1 MGIPSYFKHILDRYK
16 YLLKPVGTDTRA
28 SVLLVDFNCLIYA
41 CVRAP
46 TMPMYSFDSR
56 MEWEAL
62 LLKHICDYVLDI
74 WASAGK
80 PVEVYLAVDGV
91 VPMAKIRQQRIRRFK
106 SVWMT
111 GQERALGIKKDT
123 EDVWDTNSI
132 TPGTAFMEKLS
143 VELTKLCTRRGW
155 ILSGAEEAGEGE
167 QKLMT
172 WIRGRPAGWFQ
183 DKNIFVYGLDADL
196 IVLSMFHAGTGLSA
210 EAQWT
215 ILREKQEFGKFGA
228 SATASKFLTL
238 NVSKLVEILFPNV
251 ATRDKYLYDYVA
263 GMCLLGN
270 DFVPHSLGIHIR
282 EHGHDRL
289 EQALN
294 DLHTENLT
302 LLIQENG
309 IYIWNKVALERIL
322 SGWTKTES
330 DDIVASFK
338 QKYKMRGPTPKN
350 DNEWKLLPIQNL
362 PIEWADEDRLW
373 NKEVLLDGWK
383 MQYYNETSSLVSEA
397 DVTVRCREYC
407 MGLQWIID
415 YYTGQRAPSLLS
427 QEWMYAW
434 TYPPLWSDLLEYV
447 KDQSNLPS
455 PPVQLGNPLQPQE
468 QLSLVLPLESWGLI
482 RNSDLKTLP
491 EKVPAFW
498 PRTFGF
504 ISLGKRWMWECP
516 PRIPIMNIARLRSI
530 IRVK

>member
-16 YLLKPVGTDTRA
+16 YLLKPAGTDTKA
-28 SVLLVDFNCLIYA
+28 SVILVDFNCLIYG
-41 CVRAP
+41 CVRSP
-46 TMPMYSFDSR
+46 TMPLYTYDTHA
-56 MEWEAL
+56 EWEAV

-74 WASAGK
+74 WTSVGK
-80 PVEVYLAVDGV
+80 PAEVYLAVDGV
-91 VPMAKIRQQRIRRFK
+91 VPMAKIRQQRLRRFK

-111 GQERALGIKKDT
+111 GQERALGIKKET

-132 TPGTAFMEKLS
+132 TPGTVFMEKLS
-143 VELTKLCTRRGW
+143 TELGVLCTRRGW

-172 WIRGRPAGWFQ
+172 WIRNRPAEWFQ

-196 IVLSMFHAGTGLSA
+196 IILSMFHAGTGLSA
-210 EAQWT
+210 KAQWT
-215 ILREKQEFGKFGA
+215 ILREKQEFGKAGA
-228 SATASKFLTL
+228 ASTAKFLL
-238 NVSKLVEILFPNV
+238 LDVSKLVEVLFPNV
-251 ATRDKYLYDYVA
+251 LTRNKYLYDYVA

-294 DLHTENLT
+294 ELHRMNLT
-302 LLIQENG
+302 LLVEENG
-309 IYIWNKVALERIL
+309 SYIWNKMALEMIL
-322 SGWTKTES
+322 LEWAKTES

-373 NKEVLLDGWK
+373 DKNVLLDGWK
-383 MQYYNETSSLVSEA
+383 SQYYTETPSLVSES
-397 DVTVRCREYC
+397 DITVRCREYC

-415 YYTGQRAPSLLS
+415 YYTGQGVPSHLS

-447 KDQSNLPS
+447 KSQSNLPS

-482 RNSDLKTLP
+482 RSLYLKNLP
-491 EKVPAFW
+491 QKVPAFW
-498 PRTFGF
+498 PTTFKF
-504 ISLGKRWMWECP
+504 MSLGKRWMWECP
-516 PRIPIMNIARLRSI
+516 PCIPIMSIDRLQSLI
-530 IRVK
+530 